1 MASHG
6 LDQDLRVG
14 LELGH
19 YRIVERLG
27 GGSMGVMVGGK
38 LYQGHAGTAGEI
50 GHTVV
55 AVDGRRCSCG
65 KRGCLMAYVSGLALR
80 HRALERIQSGEEST

>member
-1 MASHG
+1 
-6 LDQDLRVG
+6 
-14 LELGH
+14 
-19 YRIVERLG
+19 
-27 GGSMGVMVGGK
+27 MGVMVGGK

-80 HRALERIQSGEEST
+80 HRALERIQSGEESS